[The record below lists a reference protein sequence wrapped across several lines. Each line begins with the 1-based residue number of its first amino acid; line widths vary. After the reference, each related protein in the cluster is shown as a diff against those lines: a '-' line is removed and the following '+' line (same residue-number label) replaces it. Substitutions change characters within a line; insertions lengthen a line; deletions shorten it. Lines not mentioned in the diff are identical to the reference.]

1 MEKYNINDEV
11 YIVYCDKIIKCKVTE
26 ITKNASGVTYR
37 LLGEDKIEYLRVE
50 STVYKNTEEA
60 DHYIKECLYNRKV
73 NMMEFEISNYQ
84 KWVSELD
91 FAIKNH
97 DRCETIMK
105 TVLIS
110 SETNGNDKA
119 TIFAVNNQGS
129 KKLLDYIRKYFK
141 EELDRRE
148 KELEEFKEE
157 NNGIKN

>member
-1 MEKYNINDEV
+1 MTKSYWFPVRSRGV
-11 YIVYCDKIIKCKVTE
+11 YE
-26 ITKNASGVTYR
+26 P
-37 LLGEDKIEYLRVE
+37 IEYSDDIYLNP
-50 STVYKNTEEA
+50 K
-60 DHYIKECLYNRKV
+60 
-73 NMMEFEISNYQ
+73 

-105 TVLIS
+105 TVLLS
-110 SETNGNDKA
+110 NETNGND
-119 TIFAVNNQGS
+119 TTVFAVNNQGS

-148 KELEEFKEE
+148 KELEEFKEQ

>member
-26 ITKNASGVTYR
+26 ITKNINDIKYK
-37 LLGEDKIEYLRVE
+37 LLGENKEEYINSE